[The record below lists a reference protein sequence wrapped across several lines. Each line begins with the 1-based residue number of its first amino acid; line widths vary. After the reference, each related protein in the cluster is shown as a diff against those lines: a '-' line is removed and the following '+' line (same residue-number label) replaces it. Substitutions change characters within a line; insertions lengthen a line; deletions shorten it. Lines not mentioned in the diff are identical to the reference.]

1 MSDLNDSGLDES
13 PMVFPE
19 GPLTPSGPWRHAVYK
34 LAGKGKLPAWE
45 VSWQRFQKKG
55 ETLMH
60 IAQNQE
66 GGKGG
71 ILPKTVMGHVMTAL
85 SQGRSVDL
93 KVQGSVSIIVQ
104 KKRK

>member
-1 MSDLNDSGLDES
+1 
-13 PMVFPE
+13 
-19 GPLTPSGPWRHAVYK
+19 
-34 LAGKGKLPAWE
+34 
-45 VSWQRFQKKG
+45 
-55 ETLMH
+55 MH

-93 KVQGSVSIIVQ
+93 KVQGSVSIIIL
-104 KKRK
+104 KKRKWKLTISQATFFNLQQSTHVL

>member
-1 MSDLNDSGLDES
+1 
-13 PMVFPE
+13 
-19 GPLTPSGPWRHAVYK
+19 
-34 LAGKGKLPAWE
+34 
-45 VSWQRFQKKG
+45 
-55 ETLMH
+55 MH

-93 KVQGSVSIIVQ
+93 KVLKHLFS
-104 KKRK
+104 